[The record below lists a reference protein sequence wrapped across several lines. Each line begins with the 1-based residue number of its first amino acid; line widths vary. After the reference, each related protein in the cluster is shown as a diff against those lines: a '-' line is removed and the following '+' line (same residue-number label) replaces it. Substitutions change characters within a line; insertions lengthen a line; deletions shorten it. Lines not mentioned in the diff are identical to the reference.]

1 MWYRAAM
8 TRWRGWMLQA
18 LLAGSVCAGEEALPQ
33 DPEEALEIDPPVL
46 IESRGADGTLVLK
59 GAGPVTDSDQE
70 LAKLEKDLARAKRSA
85 EGADRMFRSGII
97 AKAEAEARVLKVVQ
111 LEAKLADARLAT
123 AKRKAGEESVAEA
136 DEAAVAQAAEAA
148 RRATEERKRA
158 ELEAALRNLQR
169 QQKLLA
175 LGSGRKAD
183 VNRAE
188 QKLAELQ
195 RAAQD

>member
-1 MWYRAAM
+1 
-8 TRWRGWMLQA
+8 
-18 LLAGSVCAGEEALPQ
+18 
-33 DPEEALEIDPPVL
+33 
-46 IESRGADGTLVLK
+46 
-59 GAGPVTDSDQE
+59 
-70 LAKLEKDLARAKRSA
+70 
-85 EGADRMFRSGII
+85 MFRSGII

-188 QKLAELQ
+188 QKLAELR

>member
-1 MWYRAAM
+1 M
-8 TRWRGWMLQA
+8 QA
-18 LLAGSVCAGEEALPQ
+18 LLAASVCAAEEALPQ
-33 DPEEALEIDPPVL
+33 DPEEALEIEPPVL
-46 IESRGADGTLVLK
+46 IESRAADGTLVVK
-59 GAGPVTDSDQE
+59 GAGPLTDSDQE
-70 LAKLEKDLARAKRSA
+70 LAKLEKDLARAKRTA
-85 EGADRMFRSGII
+85 DGADRMFRSGII

-111 LEAKLADARLAT
+111 LEAKFAEARLAL
-123 AKRKAGEESVAEA
+123 AQRKAGEENVTEHEA
-136 DEAAVAQAAEAA
+136 TVAQATEAA

-188 QKLAELQ
+188 QKVAELQ
-195 RAAQD
+195 RAAQE